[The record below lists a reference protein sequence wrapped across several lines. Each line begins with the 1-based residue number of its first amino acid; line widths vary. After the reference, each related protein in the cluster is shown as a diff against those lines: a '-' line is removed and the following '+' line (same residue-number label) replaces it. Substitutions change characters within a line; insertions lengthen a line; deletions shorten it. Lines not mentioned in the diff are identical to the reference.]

1 VKRQQRPWRRQNYT
15 RKTFED
21 TNNDPSRVDYTSPKS
36 SRPTHSSS
44 QTFSLP
50 PLSGR
55 KLHAVASNGH
65 HQRHLLCHHS
75 TGATKH
81 GYGRRRRHPPCSLR
95 RGVCVYVCVLLVC
108 ICSCGMW
115 LALWCA
121 CGTWHVAPV
130 PCGSPSGV
138 HVARP
143 LVCML
148 AMRLPL
154 PSSTCV
160 YAFVRVLVVH
170 SVKCC

>member
-1 VKRQQRPWRRQNYT
+1 MVTTSATSYATIPQGQQSMVMVGGVGIRLARYGEVCACMCVFCWCAFVHVAYGS
-15 RKTFED
+15 
-21 TNNDPSRVDYTSPKS
+21 PSGV
-36 SRPTHSSS
+36 H
-44 QTFSLP
+44 
-50 PLSGR
+50 
-55 KLHAVASNGH
+55 VA
-65 HQRHLLCHHS
+65 R
-75 TGATKH
+75 A
-81 GYGRRRRHPPCSLR
+81 
-95 RGVCVYVCVLLVC
+95 
-108 ICSCGMW
+108 MW
-115 LALWCA
+115 LPC
-121 CGTWHVAPV
+121 HVARV